1 VFHDREDFTTEN
13 DIKVFAIMKNA
24 AWGAAG
30 APVIMK
36 KSKPAHTKTSGYIS
50 TLPDHGN
57 APSSWL
63 RDAGLERLKGPVC
76 RMC

>member
-50 TLPDHGN
+50 TLP
-57 APSSWL
+57 
-63 RDAGLERLKGPVC
+63 
-76 RMC
+76 